1 MKRIIKLTE
10 SDLNLIVKKII
21 NEQTVEAIV
30 EKSYSDKNSDTFCKE
45 QTGYDVCLREVSMD
59 RSTLDR
65 KYNNQKRI
73 LESKYSMTA
82 ESGLRKDPEGNY
94 IRSSTWK
101 IKS

>member
-21 NEQTVEAIV
+21 NEQSIDFIIK
-30 EKSYSDKNSDTFCKE
+30 KSDSDKNSDTFCKE
-45 QTGYDVCLREVSMD
+45 QTGYDICLREASMD
-59 RSTLDR
+59 RSTLDSR
-65 KYNNQKRI
+65 YNNQKRI
-73 LESKYSMTA
+73 LGRDYSMTA